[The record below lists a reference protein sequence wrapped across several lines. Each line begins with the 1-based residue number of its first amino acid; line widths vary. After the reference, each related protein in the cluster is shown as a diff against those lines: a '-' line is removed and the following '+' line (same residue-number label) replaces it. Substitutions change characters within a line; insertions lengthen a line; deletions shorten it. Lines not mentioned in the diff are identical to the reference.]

1 MAHLTQPQS
10 IFELRILASHFA
22 CTKPD
27 VKMNEKNVLKNLTK
41 LQIVF
46 AFSKKDFCWIMV
58 PSSRKKYLA
67 NRTTPETHQL
77 MHYFSMFVPLWHI

>member
-1 MAHLTQPQS
+1 MAHLTQPRS
-10 IFELRILASHFA
+10 IFELGILASHFA

-27 VKMNEKNVLKNLTK
+27 VKMNEKKCVKKSDKIANSICLFKKGLLLDNG
-41 LQIVF
+41 
-46 AFSKKDFCWIMV
+46 AFQYLE
-58 PSSRKKYLA
+58 YLA